1 MSYYF
6 LLVISSALQVL
17 GLITSELVKE
27 GPQDLLVGH
36 KPPLSW

>member
-6 LLVISSALQVL
+6 LLVISALQVL
-17 GLITSELVKE
+17 GLVTSELVKE

>member
-6 LLVISSALQVL
+6 LLVISALQVL
-17 GLITSELVKE
+17 GLVTSELVKE

-36 KPPLSW
+36 KHPLSW